1 MAAVEERLAVIRSW
15 IKRLG
20 LGDLEAAAK
29 ALYESWVDR
38 NSHVPGEGLSRS
50 FRPHALVA

>member
-15 IKRLG
+15 IKHLG

>member
-1 MAAVEERLAVIRSW
+1 MAAAEERLAVIRSW
-15 IKRLG
+15 IKHLG

-38 NSHVPGEGLSRS
+38 NGHVPGEGLSCAL
-50 FRPHALVA
+50 RPHTLVA